1 MRTAATIVINTV
13 ASALAVTLVAAG
25 CSSPPGP
32 SPAGLPAL
40 VYAKDGALY
49 ISGPAGAPGRKIT
62 DGPADS
68 EPAPSP
74 DGSRIAFVRG
84 GDPPA
89 LPGESGGELWVLDL
103 SRARRPAG
111 APRRLV
117 DPAAL
122 VPRFDNEGPGRAVVP
137 RWSPAG
143 DQVAFLK
150 SAGGGGILLVADVR
164 TGALTVP
171 PQPLYADDGYA
182 WSPDGSQIAWVDGRS
197 DVSPVGV
204 NVLTVGGTSAPVAE
218 DTNAFAVGYDAD
230 GRAVLFANGDATGSD
245 FAAIPFALRDGG
257 IYAVDPPNGPAP
269 LLTGTGSYDDVA
281 GLPDGAV
288 AFTEWSSDQRTKTI
302 RVLRKPQQPP
312 QTLAETLTDAPPPAW
327 TGPQLRGAENAY
339 VAYVGTGP
347 GRPLLV
353 TDLDGMT
360 TPVAEGADAFA
371 WLP

>member
-1 MRTAATIVINTV
+1 M
-13 ASALAVTLVAAG
+13 
-25 CSSPPGP
+25 
-32 SPAGLPAL
+32 
-40 VYAKDGALY
+40 
-49 ISGPAGAPGRKIT
+49 
-62 DGPADS
+62 
-68 EPAPSP
+68 
-74 DGSRIAFVRG
+74 RG

-150 SAGGGGILLVADVR
+150 SAGGGGFLLVADVR

-302 RVLRKPQQPP
+302 RVLPNPQQPP